1 MSDIDT
7 AEVAP
12 DAVEIDE
19 GEALVLALDGY
30 EGPLHLLLELARD
43 QKVDLAKISVS
54 ALADQYL
61 DFIAQAHRQRV
72 DLTAD
77 YLVMAAWLTF
87 IKSRLLLPKPERA
100 KDELDADEL
109 AALLKRRL
117 EHLEQ
122 ARAVAQRLWDMPQL
136 DRDVFLRGLKEN
148 VAILRTPKW
157 EANLHDLLGSYARQ
171 RLKEFRSTHRVHVRP
186 AYPIEEARRRLETLL
201 ESQLEEWRPLQALTP
216 PRATGDNAPPG
227 SSYVASLL
235 GAALELIRDGRLD
248 MRQAEPFAPL
258 YLKAKD
264 LKAKAHDAREAS
276 S

>member
-1 MSDIDT
+1 LSDIESFD
-7 AEVAP
+7 AP
-12 DAVEIDE
+12 DAVEVDE
-19 GEALVLALDGY
+19 DEALVLALDGY
-30 EGPLHLLLELARD
+30 EGPLHLLLELARN
-43 QKVDLAKISVS
+43 QKVDLARISVS

-61 DFIAQAHRQRV
+61 TFIEEARLKRV
-72 DLTAD
+72 DLAAD

-122 ARAVAQRLWDMPQL
+122 ARAVAQRLWAMPQL
-136 DRDVFLRGLKEN
+136 DRDIFLRGLREN
-148 VAILRTPKW
+148 VAVIKTPKW
-157 EANLHDLLGSYARQ
+157 DANLHDLLGSYARQ
-171 RLKEFRSTHRVHVRP
+171 RLKDYRRTHRVHVRP

-201 ESQLEEWRPLQALTP
+201 ESQLEDWRPLQALTP
-216 PRATGDNAPPG
+216 PRAPGDNAPPG

-235 GAALELIRDGRLD
+235 GAALELVRDGRLD
-248 MRQAEPFAPL
+248 VRQAEPFAPL
-258 YLKAKD
+258 YLKAKSP
-264 LKAKAHDAREAS
+264 AREAS